1 MTREYVELL
10 IQYSAQS
17 GCRGLDCCKSLDF
30 LHQCKPRAQY
40 SLIVGH
46 VVVILACCIEEDSKA
61 RKNMYR
67 IEATTNVP
75 ARP

>member
-46 VVVILACCIEEDSKA
+46 VVVILACCIEED
-61 RKNMYR
+61 RKTR
-67 IEATTNVP
+67 KKDV
-75 ARP
+75 